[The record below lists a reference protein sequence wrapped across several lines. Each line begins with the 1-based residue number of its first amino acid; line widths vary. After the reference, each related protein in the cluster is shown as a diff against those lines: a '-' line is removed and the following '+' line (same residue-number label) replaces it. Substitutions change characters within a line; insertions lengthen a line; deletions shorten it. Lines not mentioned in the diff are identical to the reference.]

1 MEAQYYIIAEQ
12 LPLTQDFKSLKE
24 EALAFIQE
32 HGGNEWTN
40 LNPSDP
46 GVTILDQVCYA
57 LTELGYCNDFSIND
71 MLTAS
76 NGKLK
81 IKNQFYLP
89 EQILTSSPV
98 TLNDYRKYLIDNV
111 KGLKNVMI
119 YAKCNTFYQAYLSID
134 EHVVQASDQDLEK
147 EAFYCLNKC
156 RNTSELFFMPKV
168 YEKVNRVLIG
178 ELAIE
183 NESELT
189 NILIELNTAIQNAI
203 FPKADQVSYDHLKQ
217 DGYDTNEIFNGPL
230 LQNGWITTA
239 ALGTKKD
246 QLTIAEITNVMRS
259 IKGISTVTG
268 LAFKEGQDQPA
279 TREHEIL
286 HIDLSELT
294 INYKGN
300 SINFDLQ
307 LALNQTRPPEMHIVL
322 GAAVNIQTTLPK
334 GKYRDINNYYS
345 IQNTF
350 PELYA
355 VGANAITANATP
367 FQIAQSRQL
376 KGYLTLFDQV
386 LANQF
391 SQLANIDQLFSFKN
405 SINGNPS
412 DVKEFY
418 DVKDAYEKQHL
429 AYPAPYL
436 TFSPTYYYQSLYNV
450 PHIGPLLKDNEALRI
465 MTTAESDKEVEA
477 NAWKA
482 YKQNPYNP
490 YIHGLMELM
499 EDKTVNLSRRN
510 DLLDHLLA
518 RHGES
523 PLVIDAVIKGTVYT
537 GNKLNDQVILKSLY
551 LQNFGLLSY
560 YRQKAYNYL
569 AANEI
574 KGLDIEILAT
584 FNRAFFSGDT
594 SDFIFDVQKIDR
606 LEKLKESDFINYAA
620 LELKL
625 ALLFGLKAQF
635 KNYLIHYYHESRNEI
650 AWSLEI
656 QVALWL
662 IQHRKGFILIETKVL
677 WQFIGFEMVVKIGQE
692 NWQIDTAL
700 NYQQLLELH
709 DLLTQNGQ
717 TSLNTLS
724 DQPTLKTAEVTYPL
738 KRVAIQQDND
748 HLSARIKNTAY
759 TYTVKIKGGAQIDLA
774 NDDLIFGNKLIL
786 ILPSFLKSN
795 DFTARL
801 DLFLQQTVPVALSC
815 SYYFKES
822 KDLLNLIKA
831 FVSWHNC
838 LINEKPKQIDHN
850 QLRTQTAIILA
861 NLLIHYHAET
871 K

>member
-1 MEAQYYIIAEQ
+1 MEAQFYIIDEQ

-71 MLTAS
+71 VLTAS

-111 KGLKNVMI
+111 AGLKNVMI
-119 YAKCNTFYQAYLSID
+119 YAKWNTFYQAYLSID
-134 EHVVQASDQDLEK
+134 EQVDKKLYKDLEK
-147 EAFYCLNKC
+147 EAFYYLNKC
-156 RNTSELFFMPKV
+156 RNTSELFLMPKV
-168 YEKVNRVLIG
+168 YEKVNRGLIG

-189 NILIELNTAIQNAI
+189 RILIELNTAIENAI
-203 FPKADQVSYDHLKQ
+203 FPKVNQVSYDHLMQ
-217 DGYDTNEIFNGPL
+217 DSYDTNEIFNGPL

-239 ALGTKKD
+239 ALGTKKE
-246 QLTIAEITNVMRS
+246 QLTIAEITNIIRS
-259 IKGISTVTG
+259 IKGVSTVTD
-268 LAFKEGQDQPA
+268 LAFKEGQDQPK
-279 TREHEIL
+279 TKEHEIL
-286 HIDLSELT
+286 HIDLTELT

-300 SINFDLQ
+300 NINFDLHSV
-307 LALNQTRPPEMHIVL
+307 LSQTRPPEMHIVL
-322 GAAVNIQTTLPK
+322 GAAVNIQTALPK

-355 VGANAITANATP
+355 VGANAITANATA

-465 MTTAESDKEVEA
+465 STIGESDQELEA
-477 NAWKA
+477 NTWKA

-499 EDKTVNLSRRN
+499 EDKEVNLSRRN

-523 PLVIDAVIKGTVYT
+523 PLVIDAIIKGTVYT

-574 KGLDIEILAT
+574 KDLDTEIPAT

-594 SDFIFDVQKIDR
+594 ADFIFDVQKVDR
-606 LEKLKESDFINYAA
+606 IEKLKEADFINYAA

-677 WQFIGFEMVVKIGQE
+677 WQFIDFEMVVEIEQE
-692 NWQIDTAL
+692 NWQIAIDL
-700 NYQQLLELH
+700 NYQQLIELRYF
-709 DLLTQNGQ
+709 LSQNGQ
-717 TSLNTLS
+717 VSLNSLG
-724 DQPTLKTAEVTYPL
+724 DQPTLKIGTTTYPV
-738 KRVAIQQDND
+738 KRVAIEQDQD
-748 HLSARIKNTAY
+748 HLSASIKNTTY
-759 TYTVKIKGGAQIDLA
+759 TYTVKIRGGAQIDLT
-774 NDDLIFGNKLIL
+774 NDDLIFGNQVVLIF
-786 ILPSFLKSN
+786 PSFLKNN
-795 DFTARL
+795 DFTDRL
-801 DLFLQQTVPVALSC
+801 DLFLQQTLPVALSC
-815 SYYFKES
+815 TYYFKENKEMVS
-822 KDLLNLIKA
+822 LIKA

-861 NLLIHYHAET
+861 NLLIQYHTET